1 MPHEP
6 VYVIELESNK
16 WYVWRHDQRNI
27 PAIYLIAC
35 FYTPWKGGG
44 TPAWVEKYRPL
55 ATNPVPTPHPCGSL
69 EDEGLDR
76 FVWSLMLEKGVDNV
90 RGGSFQ
96 AIDLTKADAIQLLR
110 KWNRTYEPPSS
121 REIEIESL
129 ALLRR
134 MAEKMDSFGSQS

>member
-1 MPHEP
+1 MAG
-6 VYVIELESNK
+6 L
-16 WYVWRHDQRNI
+16 
-27 PAIYLIAC
+27 
-35 FYTPWKGGG
+35 YTPWKGVG

-55 ATNPVPTPHPCGSL
+55 ASNPVPGDPKYGGD
-69 EDEGLDR
+69 DECIDR
-76 FVWSLMLEKGVDNV
+76 LVWKLMLEKGVDNV

-134 MAEKMDSFGSQS
+134 IAEKLDV

>member
-1 MPHEP
+1 MPF
-6 VYVIELESNK
+6 YKIYLIELEGGK
-16 WYVWRHDQRNI
+16 WYVWKHPDQSYI
-27 PAIYLIAC
+27 PVPYAMAALYV
-35 FYTPWKGGG
+35 PWKGLG

-55 ATNPVPTPHPCGSL
+55 ASNPFPGDPTYGSGD
-69 EDEGLDR
+69 DESIDR
-76 FVWSLMLEKGVDNV
+76 LVWKLMLEKGVDNV

-121 REIEIESL
+121 CEIEIESL

-134 MAEKMDSFGSQS
+134 IAEKLDV